1 MARYK
6 NGRPLAN
13 FECGAFDHSATS
25 PGAVTGDPRPAVA
38 ASSRRGWRAGQ
49 GAGPRIRAG
58 AREQKRSPKWS
69 I

>member
-25 PGAVTGDPRPAVA
+25 PGAMTGD
-38 ASSRRGWRAGQ
+38 SSTRGRGVRMAGQTRRGTKKSVPAPGSK
-49 GAGPRIRAG
+49 
-58 AREQKRSPKWS
+58 KRSQKWS